1 MTNEIIPMTAL
12 PKLTD
17 SIKQAVGLSIWNLFR
32 IEQDIVDSA
41 IYLLE
46 TPDKTFFL
54 NEDGDVIKECE
65 ATDSFEKKNRIL
77 FEGYVIPSSVKL
89 NSICNSICV

>member
-32 IEQDIVDSA
+32 IEQDIVNSA
-41 IYLLE
+41 MYLLE
-46 TPDKTFFL
+46 TPDNAFLL
-54 NEDGDVIKECE
+54 NEDGDVIKESE
-65 ATDSFEKKNRIL
+65 TTENIEKKSRIL

>member
-1 MTNEIIPMTAL
+1 MPMTAL

-17 SIKQAVGLSIWNLFR
+17 SIKQAVGLSIWSLFR
-32 IEQDIVDSA
+32 IELDTIDSA
-41 IYLLE
+41 MYLLE
-46 TPDKTFFL
+46 TSDKAFL
-54 NEDGDVIKECE
+54 LDEDGDIIKECD
-65 ATDSFEKKNRIL
+65 ATDNFEKKNRIL

>member
-12 PKLTD
+12 PELTT

-32 IEQDIVDSA
+32 IEQNIVDSA
-41 IYLLE
+41 MFILE
-46 TPDKTFFL
+46 TPDKAFLL
-54 NEDGDVIKECE
+54 NEDGGVIKECE
-65 ATDSFEKKNRIL
+65 ATEDIEKKSRIL